1 MFLRTL
7 QTSCKSAS
15 RSCSD
20 GGGGGGGGGQSCAFG
35 LGGGEYARD
44 QIGLQ
49 VNHIHWTCGSVYR
62 GW

>member
-49 VNHIHWTCGSVYR
+49 VNHIHWTC
-62 GW
+62 